1 MLVVWEAHM
10 TVVQTLS
17 RAPEVA
23 TGITAQVIRAL
34 LAKRG
39 VPATPLNVI
48 TFATDAGADEE
59 AINRVIAEL
68 CVAPDGAAAT
78 ESAPPD

>member
-10 TVVQTLS
+10 TVMQTLS
-17 RAPEVA
+17 GAPVVA

-34 LAKRG
+34 LAERG

-48 TFATDAGADEE
+48 SFATDAGADDDTM
-59 AINRVIAEL
+59 NRVIAEL
-68 CVAPDGAAAT
+68 CVGSDGAAN
-78 ESAPPD
+78 ESGPP